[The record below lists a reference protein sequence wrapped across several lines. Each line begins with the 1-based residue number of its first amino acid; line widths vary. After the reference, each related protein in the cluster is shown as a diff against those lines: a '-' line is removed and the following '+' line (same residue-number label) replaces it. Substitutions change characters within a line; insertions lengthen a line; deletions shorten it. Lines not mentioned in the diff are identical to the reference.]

1 MTQELPT
8 IVCAWCFTTVES
20 RGEQISHGI
29 CVECAMGL
37 LARLP
42 ADYLRSI
49 ADADGTVS
57 LFSGHKLQVEGPA
70 QAP

>member
-1 MTQELPT
+1 MTQEQPS
-8 IVCAWCFTTVES
+8 IVCAWCCTTVER

-29 CVECAMGL
+29 CVDCAMGL

-42 ADYLRSI
+42 AEYLKSI
-49 ADADGTVS
+49 ANPDGTVS
-57 LFSGHKLQVEGPA
+57 LFSGHKLPIEGPA